1 MVCQYVHWPNMNIDR
16 VLTILKFAMYL
27 CMFYSP
33 MVMKLIEQNYKQLES
48 CSEARNITS
57 NKKSSNLDYIKRK
70 YEALMSPMFKEAL
83 NNI

>member
-1 MVCQYVHWPNMNIDR
+1 
-16 VLTILKFAMYL
+16 
-27 CMFYSP
+27 
-33 MVMKLIEQNYKQLES
+33 MKLIEQNYKQLEF

-57 NKKSSNLDYIKRK
+57 KKKSSNLDYIKRK